1 MLSTQ
6 PMGSRLDQLMNVVD
20 ITQVMSQETE
30 VRREKATIQEDFE
43 QETQIEESD
52 GSEDFA
58 QQPNKKIIPS
68 EPIEEEE
75 SYDAEKNARAVVYG
89 LQALDSMIL
98 VPIATIKTKKRAGG
112 SKVIAAMRKAY
123 EKKMAGEELND
134 NDKRLLAAF
143 DKYKKDLEILS
154 MEYIPNKQ
162 TTDEL
167 IRLATPWCEDKKIQF
182 DSGTAFWLTYAGIKA
197 EQITKLLMK

>member
-1 MLSTQ
+1 MS
-6 PMGSRLDQLMNVVD
+6 SRLDKLFNVVD

-30 VRREKATIQEDFE
+30 VRREKSTIDSDFE
-43 QETQIEESD
+43 QQPEGSD
-52 GSEDFA
+52 ESEDFD
-58 QQPNKKIIPS
+58 QQPPNQIIPPQ
-68 EPIEEEE
+68 PIEEEE
-75 SYDAEKNARAVVYG
+75 VYDAEKNARAVVYG

-98 VPIATIKTKKRAGG
+98 VPIATVKVKKRAGG
-112 SKVIAAMRKAY
+112 SKVINAMRKAY
-123 EKKMAGEELND
+123 EKQMSGEELND

-154 MEYIPNKQ
+154 IEYIPNKQ

-167 IRLATPWCEDKKIQF
+167 IRLATPWCEDSKIKF
-182 DSGTAFWLTYAGIKA
+182 GSGTAFWLTYAGIKA

>member
-1 MLSTQ
+1 
-6 PMGSRLDQLMNVVD
+6 MGRRLDQLMNVVD

-30 VRREKATIQEDFE
+30 VRREKANIGDDFE
-43 QETQIEESD
+43 QQNDLEGSKE
-52 GSEDFA
+52 SEDFA
-58 QQPNKKIIPS
+58 QQPQNQIIPS

-75 SYDAEKNARAVVYG
+75 PYDAEKNARAVVYG

-123 EKKMAGEELND
+123 EKQMSGEELND
-134 NDKRLLAAF
+134 NDKRLLTAF
-143 DKYKKDLEILS
+143 DKYKKDLEVLS

-167 IRLATPWCEDKKIQF
+167 IRLATPWCEDQKIKF
-182 DSGTAFWLTYAGIKA
+182 SSGTAFWLTYAGIKA

>member
-1 MLSTQ
+1 MS
-6 PMGSRLDQLMNVVD
+6 SRLDQLMNVVD

-30 VRREKATIQEDFE
+30 ERREKPHFEDDFE
-43 QETQIEESD
+43 VRQE
-52 GSEDFA
+52 SEDFA
-58 QQPNKKIIPS
+58 QQPPSKIIPS

-75 SYDAEKNARAVVYG
+75 LYDAEKNARAVVYG

-123 EKKMAGEELND
+123 EKQMSGEELND
-134 NDKRLLAAF
+134 NDKRLLVAF

-167 IRLATPWCEDKKIQF
+167 IRLATPWCEDQKIKF
-182 DSGTAFWLTYAGIKA
+182 SSGTAFWLTYAGIKA

>member
-1 MLSTQ
+1 
-6 PMGSRLDQLMNVVD
+6 MGSRLDQLMNVVD

-30 VRREKATIQEDFE
+30 ERREKTHFEDDFE
-43 QETQIEESD
+43 ERNLESEE
-52 GSEDFA
+52 SEDFD
-58 QQPNKKIIPS
+58 QQPPTKIIPP
-68 EPIEEEE
+68 ETIEEEE
-75 SYDAEKNARAVVYG
+75 IYDAEKNARAVVYG

-98 VPIATIKTKKRAGG
+98 VPIATVKTKKRAGG

-123 EKKMAGEELND
+123 EKQMSGEELND
-134 NDKRLLAAF
+134 NDKRLLTAF
-143 DKYKKDLEILS
+143 DKYKKDLEVLS

-167 IRLATPWCEDKKIQF
+167 IRLAIPWCEDSRIKF
-182 DSGTAFWLTYAGIKA
+182 GSGTAFWLTYAGIKA

>member
-1 MLSTQ
+1 MS
-6 PMGSRLDQLMNVVD
+6 SRLDQLMNVVD

-30 VRREKATIQEDFE
+30 VRREKANIEDDFE
-43 QETQIEESD
+43 QQNDFEGSEE
-52 GSEDFA
+52 SEDFA
-58 QQPNKKIIPS
+58 QQPQNKIIPS

-75 SYDAEKNARAVVYG
+75 PYDAEKNARAVVYG

-123 EKKMAGEELND
+123 EKQMSGEELND

-143 DKYKKDLEILS
+143 DKYKKDLEVLS

-167 IRLATPWCEDKKIQF
+167 IRLATPWCEDQKIKF
-182 DSGTAFWLTYAGIKA
+182 SSGTAFWLTYAGIKA